1 MRQETTNEHISE
13 NKNAAEVREVA
24 ADLRGRL
31 TQEEFTNLMKPV
43 DFESCASFAFDWTA
57 IMASVFAVNQ
67 FGTWLAP
74 AALIVIG
81 SRQRALSNLVHDA
94 SHGNLFRNRKV
105 NDMVSNIFGAYPM
118 FDSVE
123 AYRKS
128 HMDHHRYLG
137 SLELDPDSK
146 SHLRYGFND
155 QAPRRESAWRIYK
168 DLFLNISAW
177 RDSVIGGVFSLDTIT
192 QLKAAL
198 SITAALGLI
207 AWLAGPAFAT
217 ALVILWVLS
226 RMTTYHA
233 IRLFAEFLDHA
244 GLEQGTVL
252 SFTRNLP
259 HRGLFAA
266 CFHPHEDTYHLIHH
280 LLPKVPHY
288 KLAEA
293 HSVLVGNDRYVQAHH
308 CDAYFKGT
316 HSALSCLEG
325 SCQRGA
331 AQ

>member
-1 MRQETTNEHISE
+1 MKQETTNEHISE

-24 ADLRGRL
+24 TDLRSRL
-31 TQEEFTNLMKPV
+31 TKEEFTNLMKPV
-43 DFESCASFAFDWTA
+43 DFESCTSFAFDWTA
-57 IMASVFAVNQ
+57 IIASVFAVNQ
-67 FGTWLAP
+67 LGPWAAP
-74 AALIVIG
+74 VALIVIG

-105 NDMVSNIFGAYPM
+105 NDIVSNFFGAYPM

-123 AYRKS
+123 SYRKS
-128 HMDHHRYLG
+128 HMDHHRHLG

-146 SHLRYGFND
+146 SHLRYGYND
-155 QAPRRESAWRIYK
+155 QQPKKVSAWKIYR
-168 DLFLNISAW
+168 DLFLNLSAW
-177 RDSVIGGVFSLDTIT
+177 KDSVLGGAFSLDRVT
-192 QLKAAL
+192 QLKVTV
-198 SITAALGLI
+198 SITLAMSAI
-207 AWLAGPAFAT
+207 AWAAGPAFAT
-217 ALVILWVLS
+217 SLIVLWVLS
-226 RMTTYHA
+226 RMTAYHA

-259 HRGLFAA
+259 HKGLLAS

-280 LLPKVPHY
+280 LLPKIPHY
-288 KLAEA
+288 KLGEA
-293 HSVLVGNDRYVQAHH
+293 HAALTKNERYVSAHH
-308 CDAYFKGT
+308 CDAYFNGT

-325 SCQRGA
+325 SCHGGT